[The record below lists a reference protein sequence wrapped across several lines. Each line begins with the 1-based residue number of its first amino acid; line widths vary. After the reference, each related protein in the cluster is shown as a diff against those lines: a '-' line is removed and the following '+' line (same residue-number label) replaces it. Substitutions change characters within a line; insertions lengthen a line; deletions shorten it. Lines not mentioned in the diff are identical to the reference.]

1 MFNQRYCKLL
11 GAAILLAA
19 FQVSFAQQAP
29 AKKEGDGKAPPAPTI
44 DAATGKVLNEAI
56 ELLNKEDFKGASAKI
71 ETLKVDKLSPY
82 ERSKVEQ
89 IMFNISYSQEK
100 YDEARGHLQKAI
112 DSGGLNA
119 QEIEQARY
127 QAAQLYMQQEKWKEG
142 AAALEEWFK
151 TATKPNSAAYYLLAV
166 AYYQQGVAANGK
178 TASDLFAKA
187 LAPAKKAVELMEKP
201 QESWLAMLSAL
212 YLQREEYKESI
223 PVLQQLIALSPAKK
237 TYWMQLSSIY
247 GQIEDYPNAL
257 ATIQIAYNAG
267 LVTEDSELRR
277 LADLLLFN
285 AVPYRGAQVLESA
298 IEKKTVKLD
307 EKLYEKLANCWIAAG
322 EFDKATGPLQKSAE
336 LSANGD
342 TFVRLGE
349 LQAQR
354 EDWNASVSALQKGME
369 KGQLKDTA
377 NAQLMLGVA
386 YYSQKN
392 YKDARTFF
400 ERASQSAKHK
410 QIATSYLQA
419 IKALT

>member
-1 MFNQRYCKLL
+1 MFNQRYCKLI
-11 GAAILLAA
+11 GAVLLLAA
-19 FQVSFAQQAP
+19 FQVSWAQQA
-29 AKKEGDGKAPPAPTI
+29 AKKEGDKAPPAPTI

-56 ELLNKEDFKGASAKI
+56 ELLNKEDFKGASTKI
-71 ETLKVDKLSPY
+71 ETLKLDKLSPY

-112 DSGGLNA
+112 DAGGLNQ

-151 TATKPNSAAYYLLAV
+151 TASKPNSAAYYLLAV
-166 AYYQQGVAANGK
+166 AYYQQGVNATGKAA
-178 TASDLFAKA
+178 TDLFAKA
-187 LAPAKKAVELMEKP
+187 LVPAKKAVELMEKP

-223 PVLQQLIALSPAKK
+223 PVLQQLIALAPAKK

-247 GQIEDYPNAL
+247 GQVEDYPNAL

-285 AVPYRGAQVLESA
+285 SVPYRGAQVLESA
-298 IEKKTVKLD
+298 IEKKTVKID

-322 EFDKATGPLQKSAE
+322 EFDKAIAPLQKSAE
-336 LSANGD
+336 LAATGD

-354 EDWNASVSALQKGME
+354 EDWGASITALQKGID

-377 NAQLMLGVA
+377 NAQLMMGVA

-392 YKDARTFF
+392 YKEARTFF
-400 ERASQSAKHK
+400 ERASQSTKHK

-419 IKALT
+419 IKALS